1 MKNIS
6 NAQLRALQKIRGDW
20 GGVKPYTRIEK
31 DRKKYNRKEKHKK
44 IIKTF
49 PKINNKLYLDV
60 VRLK

>member
-1 MKNIS
+1 MKKVL

-44 IIKTF
+44 NYKNF
-49 PKINNKLYLDV
+49 SEN
-60 VRLK
+60 

>member
-31 DRKKYNRKEKHKK
+31 NRKKYSRKEKHKK
-44 IIKTF
+44 DYKNF
-49 PKINNKLYLDV
+49 SEN
-60 VRLK
+60 

>member
-31 DRKKYNRKEKHKK
+31 DRKKYSRKEKHKK
-44 IIKTF
+44 DYKDF
-49 PKINNKLYLDV
+49 SEN
-60 VRLK
+60 

>member
-44 IIKTF
+44 DYKNF
-49 PKINNKLYLDV
+49 SEN
-60 VRLK
+60 